1 VASTIGLHSG
11 GLPAALTIVRVTGAG
26 FFNPQSGGQGEAGN
40 GLELSPVIRF
50 ALAGPATLPTFPVM
64 PPGSAAAAASSAG
77 PANASTQ
84 PPVSTSAT
92 TTNGAATGPSAS
104 PPVNSTQQA
113 IAQVP
118 AADPITAFVAT
129 ANPGTTAMPTMAVAA
144 SAQQISTVLASN
156 APSGAE
162 LPTPFSSAVLES
174 AGPGGGPAANAY
186 ELDFVLIDSG
196 GQPGGALT
204 YLVFASNDDAQSAL
218 SSLQGAISQSG
229 LSPQPAASLGGGS
242 FCAQP
247 VASSPAPCAA
257 MAGSVL
263 VLTQAANS
271 ATALAIARAGVA
283 HLASLIPP
291 PP

>member
-1 VASTIGLHSG
+1 
-11 GLPAALTIVRVTGAG
+11 
-26 FFNPQSGGQGEAGN
+26 
-40 GLELSPVIRF
+40 
-50 ALAGPATLPTFPVM
+50 
-64 PPGSAAAAASSAG
+64 
-77 PANASTQ
+77 
-84 PPVSTSAT
+84 
-92 TTNGAATGPSAS
+92 
-104 PPVNSTQQA
+104 
-113 IAQVP
+113 
-118 AADPITAFVAT
+118 
-129 ANPGTTAMPTMAVAA
+129 MAVAA